1 MEFGCLGRTVT
12 DQLFAL
18 IWILSFGLYFLVYT
32 FWIPLRT
39 RKNIEIWLRS
49 DESDETLLLS
59 LEVITKRIREQM
71 LIDFEEFM
79 LPQARENLKKF
90 WAGAMGAAA
99 KEMKHSEEG
108 GQLSLMHTIAN
119 DLSDQPWYIQA
130 LGSKLL
136 PAITEAVKKQ
146 PKSTEKQILGMGLQ
160 K

>member
-1 MEFGCLGRTVT
+1 MT

-39 RKNIEIWLRS
+39 RKNIETWLRS

-90 WAGAMGAAA
+90 WAGAMGHAA
-99 KEMKHSEEG
+99 KELKNSDEG
-108 GQLSLMHTIAN
+108 SGLSLMHTITKELEN
-119 DLSDQPWYIQA
+119 QPYYIQM
-130 LGSKLL
+130 LGAKLL
-136 PAITEAVKKQ
+136 PAITEAAKKQ
-146 PKSTEKQILGMGLQ
+146 PIGTKEQILGMGLQ